1 MGKFNFNDT
10 PVAKVAE
17 EIRDNDS
24 VNVEENSKAV
34 ANTSAPTQEA
44 APATTE
50 QPEQENASAE
60 SENEE
65 KPKAPARKK
74 SSASTSLQ
82 ASKAK
87 KSKNGIVIDVPID
100 DYLEMMRLKVITG
113 KTLKDL
119 ALQAVHEFIE
129 RNK

>member
-1 MGKFNFNDT
+1 MGKFNFKDT

-17 EIRDNDS
+17 EIRED
-24 VNVEENSKAV
+24 ENQMTVKQDQQ
-34 ANTSAPTQEA
+34 TSAPIQEA
-44 APATTE
+44 APAATE
-50 QPEQENASAE
+50 QTEQENASVE

>member
-1 MGKFNFNDT
+1 MGKFNFKDT

-17 EIRDNDS
+17 EIRED
-24 VNVEENSKAV
+24 ENQKAV
-34 ANTSAPTQEA
+34 QQDQQTSTPTQET
-44 APATTE
+44 APAATE
-50 QPEQENASAE
+50 QPENENVSVE

-65 KPKAPARKK
+65 KLKAPARKK